1 MALDLKFY
9 LSIFWRRFPYFLI
22 VTTLIGAIG
31 VSIASVL
38 PARYW
43 ATALLLVED
52 PQIPPSMAASTVR
65 TSAAQ
70 EVAIIQRRLTTRA
83 TLIDAANRLGVYR
96 DRPDLTPDEV
106 AADMR
111 NRLVIHAGGMGRNSR
126 GAPTVSVMFQDRD
139 PRLAAQVV
147 NEFVGMIERENAEMR
162 RGVAGETLRFFSDEV
177 NRLSR
182 EISIQRARILEF
194 RLQNRDSLPESM
206 DFRRN
211 RMAMLQ
217 DRLGQFDRD
226 VAALEERRDFMV
238 ELFETTGRLSQDPT
252 EAERELQ
259 QARGELQNATRLYSP
274 QNPRVRMIQA
284 RVDELENFV
293 NQETTGSADDVAA
306 RFEEM
311 LAEMEAQKAAIE
323 TRRNEAEA
331 EIARLQ
337 ETLDNTATIGI
348 RLSEMERELQAVQ
361 SQHNSAV
368 DRLAQAQMGERIE
381 LLSKGQR
388 ITVLEQASVPNTPAT
403 PNRPQIAAAGVGA
416 GMAAGLG
423 LIALLELL
431 NRSIRRPIE
440 ITRKMGI
447 TPIAALPYVRTRRQ
461 MLFRRI
467 VIGAA
472 LVFSLVG
479 VPLILWALH
488 TYYLP
493 LDLLINRIMEFTG
506 INRLLANFQ

>member
-1 MALDLKFY
+1 MAIDLKFY
-9 LSIFWRRFPYFLI
+9 LSIFWRRFPYFII
-22 VTTLIGAIG
+22 VATLIGAVG

-38 PARYW
+38 PARYQ
-43 ATALLLVED
+43 ASALLLVES
-52 PQIPPSMAASTVR
+52 PQIPGDMAASTVR

-70 EVAIIQRRLTTRA
+70 EVAIIQQRLRTRA
-83 TLIDAANRLGVYR
+83 NLIDTANRLDIYQGR
-96 DRPDLTPDEV
+96 ADISPDEIV
-106 AADMR
+106 ADMR
-111 NRLVIHAGGMGRNSR
+111 SRLSIWAAGFGR
-126 GAPTVSVMFQDRD
+126 GGEAPTIWVAFKDRD
-139 PRLAAQVV
+139 PQLAAQVV
-147 NEFVGMIERENAEMR
+147 NEFVGMIERENVEMR
-162 RGVAGETLRFFSDEV
+162 RGVAGETLQFFTDEV
-177 NRLSR
+177 NRLSE

-194 RLQNRDSLPESM
+194 RLQNRDSLPESL

-226 VAALEERRDFMV
+226 MAAVEERRDLLV
-238 ELFETTGRLSQDPT
+238 ELFETTGRLSREPT

-259 QARGELQNATRLYSP
+259 QAQGELRNATRLYSP
-274 QNPRVRMIQA
+274 QNPRVRLIQS
-284 RVDELENFV
+284 RVSELENLV
-293 NQETTGSADDVAA
+293 NQEATGSADEGAA

-337 ETLDNTATIGI
+337 ETINNTATIDI
-348 RLSEMERELQAVQ
+348 RLSEMERELQTVQ
-361 SQHNSAV
+361 NQHNNATS
-368 DRLAQAQMGERIE
+368 RLAQAQMGERIE
-381 LLSKGQR
+381 MLAKGQR
-388 ITVLEQASVPNTPAT
+388 ITVLEQASVPRTPAS

-423 LIALLELL
+423 LIAFLELL

-447 TPIAALPYVRTRRQ
+447 TPIAALPYVRTRWQ
-461 MLFRRI
+461 VLFRRI

-493 LDLLINRIMEFTG
+493 LDLLINRVMDLTG